1 MLEVFTIGG
10 GEYVVNV
17 LNAVAAW
24 TGGGGYRSL
33 LRVVMVMGLA
43 YSLCVV
49 AFSLDW
55 RAWLNWFLQSTAIY
69 MMLMVPTVT
78 VKVTDRID
86 PSLGPSVVDNVPLG
100 LGVMASFT
108 SQIGDWMT
116 RQAETVFVMPN
127 AVALSNNGMIYGAR
141 LLEKARSFQI
151 TDSVFRANLDEQMKQ
166 CVFYDVL
173 LGFKSMDTLTRSNNV
188 WAAMAPG
195 SPARSQ
201 KWITS
206 TGAGTTESSIIPCN
220 EAYSRLDA
228 TFNAEIEKDILP
240 FSRGA
245 YPKLVDTVAAQKMRD
260 DLPIV
265 AAHMHGSA
273 TDAYSY
279 LKQVS
284 TIDAFLQARESFS
297 DAGWDAYASQRA
309 DAQAKNTY
317 TSIAQQAM
325 TWVPLLGIVLTVVFY
340 AMFPVLFPLFL
351 FPRTGVSTLKGY
363 AVGFFYLASW
373 GPLYVILHMFVMSRA
388 ANAYHAVAPSGPTLL
403 IMDGIDSVNTD
414 ISTLAGFLMM
424 SVPFLAAGM
433 ARGAMAIAGQATSM
447 LMPAQN
453 AAEQAATERTT
464 GNYSYGNTSFQNLT
478 SNMTQANKWDDQPKY
493 NSGFGVSTFTNADGG
508 ITYGFADGGNA
519 YDTRQGISSLSFTPS
534 RTAGFDQQM
543 SRALSEGQNHTQQVR
558 AAASQSWQATATTG
572 TELLNAA
579 EHRVG
584 SSTETGSGFN
594 NSVAAMTEV
603 TRSISQGIQR
613 RTGLSE
619 ADSDNIARATQTSGD
634 ANAGLSAAADIFK
647 KFDVKGKA
655 EIGARLATIASETT
669 GRTVTAEQAY
679 SDFNDYLRRETN
691 TTQSRNARDDFM
703 RETSTSGDSRI
714 QSLSRRLGVS
724 LNESRSASLEASQ
737 AEEAYSRFSHDVR
750 EAASRGYSLNRNET
764 QEFVTYATERLL
776 EDPTLAAAGWHP
788 SMVMPRTREQAQARD
803 ILLNDFMDQKVKD
816 VRQELGIDVP
826 EHLTNHLT
834 GPAITT
840 GAGVQAWAD
849 RRANAIEGQ
858 GPDVSVR
865 ASSRDTAL
873 ATEVAEA
880 IPGGSARITSA
891 ALGLGNEV
899 DDAKDRGV
907 ALGAYVEDRN
917 GRSLLGTAPIIGPTV
932 RNISDAGGRALDQ
945 VGTWAADHLGI
956 GSHVAALPSGERATL
971 PISGQIRSNMGT
983 RIHPITGR
991 PDHHN
996 GVDIAAAAGT
1006 EIRAPASGTV
1016 LRNDF
1021 QANGAGN
1028 YVVLGHADGSES
1040 KYFHMQN
1047 RSDLEVG
1054 SKVSAGEVVGQVG
1067 SSGRATGPHLHYEL
1081 WKDGAPVDP
1090 RRHELRD

>member
-584 SSTETGSGFN
+584 SS
-594 NSVAAMTEV
+594 
-603 TRSISQGIQR
+603 
-613 RTGLSE
+613 
-619 ADSDNIARATQTSGD
+619 
-634 ANAGLSAAADIFK
+634 
-647 KFDVKGKA
+647 
-655 EIGARLATIASETT
+655 
-669 GRTVTAEQAY
+669 
-679 SDFNDYLRRETN
+679 
-691 TTQSRNARDDFM
+691 
-703 RETSTSGDSRI
+703 
-714 QSLSRRLGVS
+714 
-724 LNESRSASLEASQ
+724 
-737 AEEAYSRFSHDVR
+737 
-750 EAASRGYSLNRNET
+750 
-764 QEFVTYATERLL
+764 
-776 EDPTLAAAGWHP
+776 
-788 SMVMPRTREQAQARD
+788 
-803 ILLNDFMDQKVKD
+803 
-816 VRQELGIDVP
+816 
-826 EHLTNHLT
+826 
-834 GPAITT
+834 
-840 GAGVQAWAD
+840 
-849 RRANAIEGQ
+849 
-858 GPDVSVR
+858 
-865 ASSRDTAL
+865 
-873 ATEVAEA
+873 
-880 IPGGSARITSA
+880 
-891 ALGLGNEV
+891 
-899 DDAKDRGV
+899 
-907 ALGAYVEDRN
+907 
-917 GRSLLGTAPIIGPTV
+917 
-932 RNISDAGGRALDQ
+932 
-945 VGTWAADHLGI
+945 
-956 GSHVAALPSGERATL
+956 
-971 PISGQIRSNMGT
+971 
-983 RIHPITGR
+983 
-991 PDHHN
+991 
-996 GVDIAAAAGT
+996 
-1006 EIRAPASGTV
+1006 
-1016 LRNDF
+1016 
-1021 QANGAGN
+1021 
-1028 YVVLGHADGSES
+1028 
-1040 KYFHMQN
+1040 
-1047 RSDLEVG
+1047 
-1054 SKVSAGEVVGQVG
+1054 
-1067 SSGRATGPHLHYEL
+1067 
-1081 WKDGAPVDP
+1081 
-1090 RRHELRD
+1090 